1 MSQAQWHNELQ
12 IPAALAT
19 KLGEFRRRVWSI
31 KLVEAIAV
39 AAISV
44 LVAFLVVFALDR
56 LFDTPAWLRTL
67 VGVGALVGCCAIP
80 WFLHHWVWR
89 FHRLDQLARL
99 LSRKMP
105 TIGDQLLGIIELAE
119 NRWEQS
125 RSRALCQAA
134 IEQVSE
140 DAQHRD
146 FRAATPDSRLR
157 SALTCAITLIFVVGI
172 LSQLVPAAA
181 RNAFARLTRP
191 WSDTPR
197 YTFASLEPQPA
208 DLVVAHGEPF
218 HYTAKLA
225 TDTAWRPATATA
237 RLANQ
242 QPIEA
247 DLVDGAYSFDFP
259 AQIDT
264 GALNLRVGD
273 ASYRVDI
280 EPKLRPE
287 LTAIVAKVR
296 LPEYLGQPAIQDRD
310 ARGGAVSIVKGS
322 RVTFAPTVNRPLQSA
337 QSNGKP
343 CPPSGASFSTPELL
357 VKDAQQVELQWQ
369 DEFGLTGKEP
379 FKVAVAA
386 QDDEPPQ
393 LSCEDLPRGRVV
405 LDSEQLLFHIRAR
418 DDFGVKDIGMRWT
431 GVPSEMVDKP
441 AKGETMLAVGAH
453 DKSALDVQGTF
464 TAKSLGIEPQP
475 IELRLFATDYF
486 PNRKR
491 VYTAPYL
498 LYVLNAEQH
507 AIWVTEQLAK
517 WHRQALEVRDRELQ
531 LYETNKRLRD
541 MSPAELDKPE
551 TRRQIERQ
559 ADAEQ
564 TNGRRLANLNELG
577 KDLLKQAAR
586 NPEIGVGHLDKW
598 AEMLQILS
606 DIAANRMPSVANLL
620 KSGSKAPRMAA
631 AAGPVKNT
639 VAAGQNKGQPG
650 GGNNTKSK
658 PAANNNTI
666 PRVVDIESSQQ
677 PKLPMDPQPPKET
690 KPSNPGQKLPVTTLV
705 GKGKPGAAPPPSAPS
720 AVDEAVNQQR
730 NLLAEFEKVANELN
744 KVLAN
749 LEGSTLV
756 KRLKAAARQQYAIA
770 GRITDRISEAFGNPS
785 MPKQADVPGINNFG
799 PAVNKDGKIV
809 ARKQEKKDTDE
820 NTGDGLTAFGKEVVK
835 KLNEADAKETPA
847 ALPVLYSALSRQEEE
862 SVQKISYIMDDMAAY
877 FDRRRLVRFK
887 VVLDDMRKQDVLGG
901 LRQLSDDVS
910 REQGTSIAQC
920 EYWSDTM
927 DRWAED
933 LVDPACSGACPGC
946 RSKGSLP
953 PSIIL
958 EVLQVLEG
966 EINLREETRVAEQS
980 KAAVEAKKH
989 IAEANRLSVS
999 QTGFQDRVD
1008 KVVERIRALPD
1019 GEADFAK
1026 EIALLGQVSHVMKD
1040 ATKILASPETG
1051 PPAVAAETEA
1061 IELLLKSKRIN
1072 PNGGGGGGA
1081 NPGHGGGGDTQDSAL
1096 TMLGAGLN
1104 QKEVRESPGTQQSV
1118 GETGP
1123 VWPEE
1128 FRAGLDKYFS
1138 GLENTGAKE

>member
-1 MSQAQWHNELQ
+1 MSQAQWHNELR
-12 IPAALAT
+12 IPATLAT
-19 KLGEFRRRVWSI
+19 KLGDFRRRVWSI

-56 LFDTPAWLRTL
+56 LFDTPAWLRMV
-67 VGVGALVGCCAIP
+67 VGIGALVGCCAIP

-105 TIGDQLLGIIELAE
+105 TIGDQLLGIIELAD
-119 NRWEQS
+119 NRREQS

-146 FRAATPDSRLR
+146 FRAATPDSRIR
-157 SALTCAITLIFVVGI
+157 SALTGAITLVFVVAI

-181 RNAFARLTRP
+181 SNAFARLRRP
-191 WSDTPR
+191 WGDTPR

-208 DLVVAHGEPF
+208 GLVVAHGEPF

-225 TDTAWRPATATA
+225 TDTAWKPNTATA

-287 LTAIVAKVR
+287 LTSIVAKVH

-310 ARGGAVSIVKGS
+310 ARGGAISIVKGS

-337 QSNGKP
+337 QSDGKP
-343 CPPSGASFSTPELL
+343 CPPSGASFSTPELV
-357 VKDAQQVELQWQ
+357 VKDAQQIELQWQ

-379 FKVAVAA
+379 FRVAVAA

-405 LDSEQLLFHIRAR
+405 LDSEQLVFHVRAR
-418 DDFGVKDIGMRWT
+418 DDFGVKDVGMRWT
-431 GVPSEMVDKP
+431 GVPSEMVEKP

-631 AAGPVKNT
+631 AAGPAKNT

-650 GGNNTKSK
+650 GGNNTQAK
-658 PAANNNTI
+658 PDPNNNTI
-666 PRVVDIESSQQ
+666 PRVVDVESSQQ
-677 PKLPMDPQPPKET
+677 PKTPMDPQPPKDT
-690 KPSNPGQKLPVTTLV
+690 KPSNPGQKLPATTLV

-730 NLLAEFEKVANELN
+730 DLLAEFEKVANELN

-756 KRLKAAARQQYAIA
+756 KRLKAAARQQYTIA
-770 GRITDRISEAFGNPS
+770 GRINDRISEAFGNPS
-785 MPKQADVPGINNFG
+785 MPPQPDVPGINNFG
-799 PAVNKDGKIV
+799 PAINKDGKIV

-847 ALPVLYSALSRQEEE
+847 ALPVLYSALSHQEEE

-887 VVLDDMRKQDVLGG
+887 VVLDDMRKQDILGG

-958 EVLQVLEG
+958 EVLQILEG

-980 KAAVEAKKH
+980 KAAVEVKKH
-989 IAEANRLSVS
+989 VAEAKRLSVS
-999 QTGFQDRVD
+999 QTGFQERTD

-1026 EIALLGQVSHVMKD
+1026 EIALLGQVSRVMKN
-1040 ATKILASPETG
+1040 ATKILATPETG

-1072 PNGGGGGGA
+1072 PNGGGGSGST
-1081 NPGHGGGGDTQDSAL
+1081 PGHGGGGDTQDSAL

-1138 GLENTGAKE
+1138 GLENPGSKE